1 MGTEGSAEGM
11 VEFTT
16 AIGEM
21 MSPENGTNCNPL
33 EEIANSDPCKLC
45 QCTDGVMVCAQE
57 DCTLPEP
64 YNQSCKPL
72 PIEAGKCCPKYE
84 CEIPDEIQEDDA
96 SGDVDSEA
104 SADVDSEASG
114 DVDSDASG
122 DVDSEA
128 SGANEDEA
136 IGDDNTTTEKT
147 SDTLPSNS
155 DDAVTELNA
164 DETTTKAMEDDM
176 KMEVTT
182 KMIDDVP
189 SSTEAESDA
198 AKDTVT
204 TESED
209 EVNTT
214 TPKAMDDSEA
224 LPSVVTEKVQEKEEE
239 DNNATEEAIM
249 ETTTKSD
256 TSDAAVTESDATADT
271 TVAGRDKTDDS
282 MTKGPRMDT
291 SSETEAETTT
301 ATIIEVPAATS
312 EASIDSDSLV
322 TEGAPGETT
331 TALPV
336 TVIGV
341 QEDGDTVTIVT
352 MKPTTEDD
360 MSGDGEGSTT
370 TMQSI
375 IDDETATT
383 TVAADTTTTAPTA
396 AAAADQEFL
405 CTHTQNDTDTSGDLP
420 MNCTQMEGEE
430 KKTVMLL
437 IPKEVLGD
445 ISLTRLFD
453 KNVKIVVKDFMVMD
467 RSPRRL

>member
-1 MGTEGSAEGM
+1 M
-11 VEFTT
+11 
-16 AIGEM
+16 
-21 MSPENGTNCNPL
+21 
-33 EEIANSDPCKLC
+33 
-45 QCTDGVMVCAQE
+45 
-57 DCTLPEP
+57 
-64 YNQSCKPL
+64 
-72 PIEAGKCCPKYE
+72 
-84 CEIPDEIQEDDA
+84 
-96 SGDVDSEA
+96 
-104 SADVDSEASG
+104 
-114 DVDSDASG
+114 
-122 DVDSEA
+122 
-128 SGANEDEA
+128 
-136 IGDDNTTTEKT
+136 
-147 SDTLPSNS
+147 
-155 DDAVTELNA
+155 
-164 DETTTKAMEDDM
+164 
-176 KMEVTT
+176 
-182 KMIDDVP
+182 
-189 SSTEAESDA
+189 
-198 AKDTVT
+198 
-204 TESED
+204 
-209 EVNTT
+209 
-214 TPKAMDDSEA
+214 
-224 LPSVVTEKVQEKEEE
+224 
-239 DNNATEEAIM
+239 
-249 ETTTKSD
+249 
-256 TSDAAVTESDATADT
+256 
-271 TVAGRDKTDDS
+271 

-322 TEGAPGETT
+322 TEGVPEETT

-341 QEDGDTVTIVT
+341 QEDDDTVTIVT

-360 MSGDGEGSTT
+360 MSGDDEGSTTT

-383 TVAADTTTTAPTA
+383 TVAADTTTAPT
-396 AAAADQEFL
+396 AAADQEFL

>member
-57 DCTLPEP
+57 DCSLPEP

-104 SADVDSEASG
+104 SGAEASG
-114 DVDSDASG
+114 DVDP
-122 DVDSEA
+122 EA
-128 SGANEDEA
+128 SGADEDEA
-136 IGDDNTTTEKT
+136 SGDANTTTEKT

-155 DDAVTELNA
+155 DDAVTDLNA

-176 KMEVTT
+176 KMEATT

-198 AKDTVT
+198 AKDAVT

-209 EVNTT
+209 EMNIT
-214 TPKAMDDSEA
+214 TPQAMDDSEA
-224 LPSVVTEKVQEKEEE
+224 LPPVVTEKVQEEEE
-239 DNNATEEAIM
+239 DANATEEAIM

-256 TSDAAVTESDATADT
+256 TSDAAVTESNATADT
-271 TVAGRDKTDDS
+271 TVAGMEKTDDS
-282 MTKGPRMDT
+282 MMDDDTEGAMMTKGPRMDT

-301 ATIIEVPAATS
+301 ATIIEVPATTS

-322 TEGAPGETT
+322 TEGVPEETT

-360 MSGDGEGSTT
+360 MSGDVEGSTT

-383 TVAADTTTTAPTA
+383 TVAADTTTTAP
-396 AAAADQEFL
+396 AAAADQEIL
-405 CTHTQNDTDTSGDLP
+405 CTQTQNDTDTSGDLP

>member
-57 DCTLPEP
+57 DCSLPEP

-104 SADVDSEASG
+104 SGAE
-114 DVDSDASG
+114 ASG

-128 SGANEDEA
+128 SGADEDEA
-136 IGDDNTTTEKT
+136 SGDAIITTEKT

-155 DDAVTELNA
+155 DDAVTDLNA

-176 KMEVTT
+176 KMEATT

-198 AKDTVT
+198 AKDAVT

-209 EVNTT
+209 EMNTT
-214 TPKAMDDSEA
+214 TPQAMDDSEA
-224 LPSVVTEKVQEKEEE
+224 LPPVVTEKVREEEE
-239 DNNATEEAIM
+239 DANATEGGIM

-256 TSDAAVTESDATADT
+256 TSDAAADT
-271 TVAGRDKTDDS
+271 TVAGMDKTDDS
-282 MTKGPRMDT
+282 MMDDDTEGAMMTKGPRMDT

-322 TEGAPGETT
+322 TEGAPE
-331 TALPV
+331 
-336 TVIGV
+336 
-341 QEDGDTVTIVT
+341 E
-352 MKPTTEDD
+352 PTTEDD

-383 TVAADTTTTAPTA
+383 TVAADTTTAPT
-396 AAAADQEFL
+396 AAADQEFL

-453 KNVKIVVKDFMVMD
+453 KNVKIVV
-467 RSPRRL
+467 